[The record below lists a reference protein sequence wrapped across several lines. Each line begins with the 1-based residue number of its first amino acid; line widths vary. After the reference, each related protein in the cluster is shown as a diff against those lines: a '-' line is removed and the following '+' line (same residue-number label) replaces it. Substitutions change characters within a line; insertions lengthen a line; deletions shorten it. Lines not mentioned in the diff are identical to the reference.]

1 MTEPARRRLGTL
13 ALCLGLA
20 ALHLILLLTAIHWV
34 GTDAQLYYSEQM
46 KAGILPEAGITEADL
61 RTVDAQLADLRTVD
75 AQLADYLSG
84 RDPRTDR
91 IDDPQAWLPEARRNA
106 FNERELTH
114 LQDCLHLFDL
124 LRRARFRLVPWAVAL
139 ILGGAWLLQDRK
151 RARLCAWLSPLI
163 VLVPLGIFALYAAL
177 NFDQAF
183 TLFHKLLFRNDLWLL
198 DPRTDL
204 LIRICPESLF
214 RNMGIKIAATSLIA
228 MLGLTVLAVLLT
240 TLWPKRKEENAWKTT
255 TRRGPAPRQ
264 YDFGSRG
271 RR

>member
-1 MTEPARRRLGTL
+1 MNDKTRRRLGTL

-20 ALHLILLLTAIHWV
+20 ALHFILLLTVVHWV

-61 RTVDAQLADLRTVD
+61 RAAD

-84 RDPRTDR
+84 RNPRTDR
-91 IDDPQAWLPEARRNA
+91 MDDPQAWLPEAQRNA

-114 LQDCLHLFDL
+114 LRDCLYLFDL
-124 LRRARFRLVPWAVAL
+124 LRRVRSRLIPWAVAL

-163 VLVPLGIFALYAAL
+163 VLAPLGLFALFAAV
-177 NFDQAF
+177 NFGQAF
-183 TLFHKLLFRNDLWLL
+183 TLFHKILFRNDLWLL

-204 LIRICPESLF
+204 LIRICPESMF
-214 RNMGIKIAATSLIA
+214 RNMGVKIAACSLIA
-228 MLGLTVLAVLLT
+228 MLGVTVLAVLLT
-240 TLWPKRKEENAWKTT
+240 IIWPKRKEDNAWKTT
-255 TRRGPAPRQ
+255 TRHGPAMKQ

-271 RR
+271 KR